1 MHWSTEVFLTLLD
14 DVTRRCTLR
23 GMDRNTKDTTLSYR
37 VPRKLK
43 QELQTLANA
52 DRRNLSDFIRLAL
65 EELVEAKRKEG
76 KRR

>member
-1 MHWSTEVFLTLLD
+1 LLD

-23 GMDRNTKDTTLSYR
+23 SMDTNTKDTTLSYR

-65 EELVEAKRKEG
+65 EEVVEAKRKEG